1 VPLVLLIGS
10 DQLER
15 LDTWRAWDELLN
27 HAHLAVARRNDA
39 VLVLNDRLHAWFN
52 THWAPAA
59 QLHAAAAGWVTEF
72 AMTPVDASATE
83 ARRLL
88 AQAPSAARDERLAA
102 IVPSAVLDYIDRHRL
117 YR

>member
-1 VPLVLLIGS
+1 
-10 DQLER
+10 
-15 LDTWRAWDELLN
+15 
-27 HAHLAVARRNDA
+27 
-39 VLVLNDRLHAWFN
+39 
-52 THWAPAA
+52 
-59 QLHAAAAGWVTEF
+59 VTEF